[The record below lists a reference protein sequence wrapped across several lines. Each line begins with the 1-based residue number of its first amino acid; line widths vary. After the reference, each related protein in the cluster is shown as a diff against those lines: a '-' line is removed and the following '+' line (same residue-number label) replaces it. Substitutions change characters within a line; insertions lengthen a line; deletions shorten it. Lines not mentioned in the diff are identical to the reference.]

1 MENVG
6 DEISSEKRPSE
17 RILTLLTITFA
28 LAPVLGTM
36 KVGHE
41 RVVGASAQVFL
52 RVIYLKSFRHA
63 ASYTI

>member
-1 MENVG
+1 
-6 DEISSEKRPSE
+6 
-17 RILTLLTITFA
+17 LLTIAFA